1 MRARRVS
8 GRKGMAVA
16 GSAGVGEKERRGS
29 GTGLAKGSGGV
40 GGDAEEAW
48 MRWVC
53 AQARGLAGRARRRK
67 EEAMQTVLANES
79 GAEYAV
85 SAPQIGV
92 DG

>member
-79 GAEYAV
+79 GAEEKEYAHT
-85 SAPQIGV
+85 
-92 DG
+92 

>member
-48 MRWVC
+48 KRWVC
-53 AQARGLAGRARRRK
+53 ACAGSRTRRK
-67 EEAMQTVLANES
+67 GEEEKRGSHADCARK
-79 GAEYAV
+79 
-85 SAPQIGV
+85 
-92 DG
+92 